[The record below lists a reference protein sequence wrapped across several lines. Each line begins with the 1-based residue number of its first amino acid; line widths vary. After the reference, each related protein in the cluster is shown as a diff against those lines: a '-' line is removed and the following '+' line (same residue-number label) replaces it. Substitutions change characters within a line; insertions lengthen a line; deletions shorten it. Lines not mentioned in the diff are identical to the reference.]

1 MAIEIERKFLV
12 DQEKWRQVKKPEAV
26 HFRQGYIF
34 SDEKKTIR
42 VRVTDTEAYIT
53 IKGSTA
59 GFSRS
64 EFEYTIPAADGVQ
77 LLDNFAASELEKYR
91 YRITYAGK
99 LWEVDEFLGDNQ
111 GLLMAEI
118 ELGSED
124 EEFELPPWVT
134 TEVTGDDRYYNARL
148 SVHPF
153 KNW

>member
-12 DQEKWRQVKKPEAV
+12 DREKWQLVTKPEAMY
-26 HFRQGYIF
+26 FRQGYIF

-91 YRITYAGK
+91 YRIIYASK

>member
-12 DQEKWRQVKKPEAV
+12 DQEKWQQVTKPETV

-64 EFEYTIPAADGVQ
+64 EFEYTIPTADGVQ